1 MAAAGRVPVS
11 VWWYAPNQDAA
22 RANAS
27 DLNDADTRMRGGA
40 QSAGG
45 ADGGP
50 KGSGRRLGPMA
61 QDVAAAFGVGS
72 DARRIDSIDADGSLL
87 AALQG
92 CALTQQDLSAQR
104 SFVFLA
110 PFLSLLPLSSSLRS
124 ARSSLSPLAPFSSF
138 LSLAPRP
145 TPNHT
150 PP

>member
-50 KGSGRRLGPMA
+50 EGSGRRLGPMA

-110 PFLSLLPLSSSLRS
+110 PFLSL
-124 ARSSLSPLAPFSSF
+124 
-138 LSLAPRP
+138 APRP